1 MPKNTNKHI
10 KNMWRN
16 VLELKEVKKTVIYF
30 RKDNNFGLLESGSF
44 HYNWDKC
51 IRRRMMTYK

>member
-1 MPKNTNKHI
+1 
-10 KNMWRN
+10 MWRN